1 MVQRNE
7 EMKKIL
13 SIFLLLSITA
23 PVFASNA
30 GLFTSSRG
38 STYSKSCSTPT
49 VSATELFTFS
59 TEAEPIQSVT
69 YQALSGDVY
78 ISTYAATSTTGLWKI
93 VSGAIPQKIDSTAY
107 RYALSSGTT
116 SNELQI
122 HIEK

>member
-1 MVQRNE
+1 MR
-7 EMKKIL
+7 KAITFAL
-13 SIFLLLSITA
+13 CLLFTA
-23 PVFASNA
+23 SLFASQQ

-49 VSATELFTFS
+49 VAATELFTLS
-59 TEAEPIQSVT
+59 GEVDLESVT

-93 VSGAIPQKIDSTAY
+93 VSGAIPQTIKSSAY
-107 RYALSSGTT
+107 RYGLSSGTV
-116 SNELQI
+116 SNDLQI